1 MRGKLE
7 GEINVLK
14 EQIKS
19 AQSNE
24 EHFLSR
30 QQAIQK
36 EIDDRKLDKEGILK
50 DKSVIDEQVAE
61 IEKTRNEAKEKLL
74 TVQKAIE
81 ELNNE
86 IESGKSTII
95 DALNARATIKSK
107 LGRYD
112 RMTEQINIRKSEL
125 T

>member
-1 MRGKLE
+1 MRGRLE

-30 QQAIQK
+30 QQTIQK
-36 EIDDRKLDKEGILK
+36 EIDGRKLDKEGILK

-81 ELNNE
+81 EL
-86 IESGKSTII
+86 II
-95 DALNARATIKSK
+95 RSRVVKIQSLMR
-107 LGRYD
+107 
-112 RMTEQINIRKSEL
+112 
-125 T
+125 